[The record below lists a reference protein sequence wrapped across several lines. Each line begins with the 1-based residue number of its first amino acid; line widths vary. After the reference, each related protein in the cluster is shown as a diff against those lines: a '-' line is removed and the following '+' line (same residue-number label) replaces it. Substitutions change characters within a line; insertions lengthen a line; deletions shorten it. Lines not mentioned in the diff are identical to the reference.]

1 MQPWFT
7 QENSD
12 YACNLGLRRKT
23 LITQPLPPRKRN
35 GAACSAMKWSH
46 SPRKSR
52 TKKRNFSLPLHYLSG
67 REGLRPGGGGGSS
80 SDAQATWKGGSGRSG
95 TDGGGGWGWKQAAR
109 PGNPAPPHPPP
120 RLSHVRSSP
129 FPPAPETV
137 STHTQTDRQ
146 TYGVNEIS
154 RQQPK
159 RSTRVHGPTEARSP
173 RCRAVHER
181 HAHDTTTPARMA
193 TQQARITLPQHS
205 GHASCMLGRRRLPE
219 SPPPP
224 SREGEGRDGDRDD
237 DDGGGDGDGDDRG
250 CAGGGTATA
259 SAASAAS
266 AAANSPASQSS
277 ATKYLRRS
285 TTPPPLPTSGTR

>member
-1 MQPWFT
+1 
-7 QENSD
+7 
-12 YACNLGLRRKT
+12 
-23 LITQPLPPRKRN
+23 
-35 GAACSAMKWSH
+35 MKWSH

-52 TKKRNFSLPLHYLSG
+52 TKKRNFSLPLYYLSG

-120 RLSHVRSSP
+120 RQSHVRSSP

-137 STHTQTDRQ
+137 TTHTQTDRQ

-224 SREGEGRDGDRDD
+224 RGRE
-237 DDGGGDGDGDDRG
+237 RG
-250 CAGGGTATA
+250 VTATA
-259 SAASAAS
+259 TTTT
-266 AAANSPASQSS
+266 AAAMATATTAAAPAAAQRRRRRRLRRLRRPTRPHRR
-277 ATKYLRRS
+277 APRRS
-285 TTPPPLPTSGTR
+285 TCAEAPLLHRSQPRGRGRALCQPARLQLARRARDVVGVN